1 MSDLKAQLTSAMKE
15 AMRAK
20 DSARLAVI
28 RMALAAIKQVE
39 IDERIEVDDTRALA
53 ILDKQVKQRLD
64 SARQYLDAG
73 RQELADIE
81 QAEIEVLREFL
92 PAPLSQA
99 EIDTLIEQA
108 IADSGAAGMQD
119 MGKVMALLKP
129 AMQGRADMAAVS
141 GRLKARLTA

>member
-1 MSDLKAQLTSAMKE
+1 MSDLKAQLTSAMKD

-28 RMALAAIKQVE
+28 RMALAAINQVE
-39 IDERIEVDDTRALA
+39 IDERTEVDDARALA

-64 SARQYLDAG
+64 SARQYTDAG
-73 RQELADIE
+73 RQELAAIE

-92 PAPLSQA
+92 PAPLTQA

-141 GRLKARLTA
+141 GRLKARLAT

>member
-1 MSDLKAQLTSAMKE
+1 MSDLKAQLTSAMKD

-92 PAPLSQA
+92 PAPLSEA

>member
-119 MGKVMALLKP
+119 MGKAMAILKP

>member
-119 MGKVMALLKP
+119 MGKVMAILKP

>member
-73 RQELADIE
+73 RHELADIE

-99 EIDTLIEQA
+99 EIDALIEQA

>member
-99 EIDTLIEQA
+99 EIDTLIGQA